1 MHINHNAFAAEG
13 TYIAAFANA
22 ELRAMTSYFPQ
33 HIIRDEEGGFFA
45 IDEGDYGALPTT
57 IINRVVCS
65 ISGKLDDSY

>member
-22 ELRAMTSYFPQ
+22 ELRAMTSYFLQ

-57 IINRVVCS
+57 IINRVVYS
-65 ISGKLDDSY
+65 IPGKLDDSY